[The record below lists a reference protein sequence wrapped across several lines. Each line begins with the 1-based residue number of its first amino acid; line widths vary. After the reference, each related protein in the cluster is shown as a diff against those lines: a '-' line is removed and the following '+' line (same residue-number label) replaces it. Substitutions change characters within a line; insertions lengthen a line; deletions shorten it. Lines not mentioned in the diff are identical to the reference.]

1 MTRVLAAVLMLGLL
15 IAPSVRPVAAA
26 DEVTPVP
33 ASSGVECPAV
43 EYVDGVPVIPEGA
56 PAECV
61 YIQTVGVED
70 PCAPD
75 ATGAVPV
82 MCQSGLPVDP
92 PVDPSVGGD
101 ACWITSDGS
110 TNCPRTGG
118 EITPSFGRHF
128 AILAVSLSGVRYE
141 VIAGQM
147 YLGGDGSFS
156 ATVGCNRL
164 GGTATTN
171 SDGSFTVTELISTK
185 MYCEELNAA
194 ETALSEIL
202 LGGVLA
208 FNQSDTGLVAQNAVG
223 TIELAEAM
231 YDVVLTT
238 EDVRANSGG
247 ISSPSELSA
256 LLIAIALLFVPA
268 LVGAAGLSVGLSRR
282 D

>member
-1 MTRVLAAVLMLGLL
+1 MTRVLTAVLMLGLL
-15 IAPSVRPVAAA
+15 IAPGVRPVAAA

-33 ASSGVECPAV
+33 ASSGVECPPV
-43 EYVDGVPVIPEGA
+43 EIVNGVPVIPEGA

-61 YIQTVGVED
+61 YIQTVNPED

-75 ATGAVPV
+75 PTGAVPV

-92 PVDPSVGGD
+92 PVGGD

-118 EITPSFGRHF
+118 EIVPAFGRQF

-147 YLGGDGSFS
+147 YFGDDGSFS
-156 ATVGCNRL
+156 ATVGCNQL
-164 GGTATTN
+164 GGSVTTN
-171 SDGSFTVTELISTK
+171 SDGTFTVSDLLSTK

-194 ETALSEIL
+194 ETTFSAIL
-202 LGGVLA
+202 LGGALTFSQTEA
-208 FNQSDTGLVAQNAVG
+208 GLVAQNSVG
-223 TIELAEAM
+223 TLELAEAM
-231 YDVVLTT
+231 YDVMPLNG
-238 EDVRANSGG
+238 EERANVGG
-247 ISSPSELSA
+247 VGTTSDLSA
-256 LLIAIALLFVPA
+256 LLIAIALLGIPA
-268 LVGAAGLSVGLSRR
+268 LVGAAGLSAGLSRR

>member
-1 MTRVLAAVLMLGLL
+1 MTRVLTAALMLGLL
-15 IAPSVRPVAAA
+15 IAPSVRPVMAT
-26 DEVTPVP
+26 DEVAPVP
-33 ASSGVECPAV
+33 VSSTVGCPPVEI
-43 EYVDGVPVIPEGA
+43 VDGVAVIPEGA

-92 PVDPSVGGD
+92 PVGGD

-156 ATVGCNRL
+156 ATVGCNQL
-164 GGTATTN
+164 GGTAATN

>member
-1 MTRVLAAVLMLGLL
+1 MTRVLTAALMLGLL
-15 IAPSVRPVAAA
+15 IAPSARPVMAA

-33 ASSGVECPAV
+33 VSSTVECPPA
-43 EYVDGVPVIPEGA
+43 EIVDGVTVIPEGA

-61 YIQTVGVED
+61 YIQTVGAED

-92 PVDPSVGGD
+92 PVGGD

-118 EITPSFGRHF
+118 EIAPTFGRHF

-147 YLGGDGSFS
+147 YFGDDGSFS
-156 ATVGCNRL
+156 ATIGCNQL
-164 GGTATTN
+164 GGTVTAN
-171 SDGSFTVTELISTK
+171 SDGTYTVADLFTTK
-185 MYCEELNAA
+185 MYCEELAA
-194 ETALSEIL
+194 TETTFSAIL
-202 LGGVLA
+202 LGGALT
-208 FNQSDTGLVAQNAVG
+208 FSQTDSGLIAQNGVG
-223 TIELAEAM
+223 TLELAKAM
-231 YDVVLTT
+231 YDAVPTNG
-238 EDVRANSGG
+238 EERANIGG
-247 ISSPSELSA
+247 IGASSELSA
-256 LLIAIALLFVPA
+256 LLVAIALLGIPA
-268 LVGAAGLSVGLSRR
+268 LVGAAGLSLGLSRR

>member
-1 MTRVLAAVLMLGLL
+1 MTRVLTAALMLGLL
-15 IAPSVRPVAAA
+15 IAPSARPVMAA

-33 ASSGVECPAV
+33 VSSTVECPPV
-43 EYVDGVPVIPEGA
+43 EIVDGVAVIPEGA

-61 YIQTVGVED
+61 YIQTVGAED

-92 PVDPSVGGD
+92 PVGGD

-118 EITPSFGRHF
+118 EIAPTFGRHF

-147 YLGGDGSFS
+147 YFGDDGSFS
-156 ATVGCNRL
+156 ATIGCNQL
-164 GGTATTN
+164 GGTVTAN
-171 SDGSFTVTELISTK
+171 SDGTYTVADLFTTK
-185 MYCEELNAA
+185 MYCEELAA
-194 ETALSEIL
+194 TETTFSAIL
-202 LGGVLA
+202 LGGALT
-208 FNQSDTGLVAQNAVG
+208 FSQTDSGLIAQNGVG
-223 TIELAEAM
+223 TLELAEAM
-231 YDVVLTT
+231 YDAVPTNG
-238 EDVRANSGG
+238 EERANIGG
-247 ISSPSELSA
+247 IGASSELSA
-256 LLIAIALLFVPA
+256 LLVAIALLGIPA
-268 LVGAAGLSVGLSRR
+268 LVGAAGLSLGLSRQ